1 MIYPISP
8 ARGRNRAV
16 GRQRERAAA
25 TMGERGVM
33 SIDDARG
40 QDRPVAIGTVGLGG
54 YAGTICRL
62 LEQQSRGECPP
73 VRLAGVFEPDVLTHA
88 GRLEELRA
96 AGVPVA
102 GSYEELLAGP
112 AEAVWLPLPIDLHRP
127 FTEAALAAGKAVM
140 CEKPAAGSI
149 DDLLAMIAARDRAGR
164 PVAIG
169 FQDLYD
175 PAAHEVKRR
184 LLAGVIGRPQSATLV
199 ACWPRPL
206 AYFAR
211 NGWAGRFRR
220 GGVWVMDSPASNAIS
235 HFLNLTLFWLGEE
248 PGAMAAP
255 VAIEAELYRANDIE
269 NYDTCSLRVQT
280 ASGATALVLL
290 THACRDLIDAPI
302 TITGDEGT
310 LEAVRGRGVTLR
322 DNDGATTFQIALA
335 AEPRVEMVRQF
346 AGRVSGALDD
356 RAVATLEGSIAH
368 LTVVNGASEAAAV
381 HPVPVSE
388 IDLVP
393 SPGGAQARAIRGIE
407 AAFAACAR
415 GGQLLSE
422 SGLVGWSVPPGR
434 RDLRDYRHFAGP
446 ADPARA

>member
-1 MIYPISP
+1 
-8 ARGRNRAV
+8 
-16 GRQRERAAA
+16 
-25 TMGERGVM
+25 MG
-33 SIDDARG
+33 IDDARG

-62 LEQQSRGECPP
+62 LEQQRREERPP
-73 VRLAGVFEPDVLTHA
+73 VRLVGVFEPDMSAHA
-88 GRLEELRA
+88 TRLAELRA
-96 AGVPVA
+96 AGVPIA

-112 AEAVWLPLPIDLHRP
+112 AEAIWLPLPIDLHRP
-127 FTEAALAAGKAVM
+127 FTQAALAAGKAVM

-175 PAAHEVKRR
+175 PAAHDVKRR
-184 LLAGVIGRPQSATLV
+184 LLAGVIGRPRSATLV

-211 NGWAGRFRR
+211 NDWAGRFRR
-220 GGVWVMDSPASNAIS
+220 GDVWVMDSPASNAIS
-235 HFLNLTLFWLGEE
+235 HFLNLTLFWLGEAPE
-248 PGAMAAP
+248 AMAAP

-269 NYDTCSLRVQT
+269 NFDTCSLRVET

-290 THACRDLIDAPI
+290 THACRETIDAPI
-302 TITGDEGT
+302 TITGDAGT
-310 LEAVRGRGVTLR
+310 LEAIRGRGVTLR
-322 DNDGATTFQIALA
+322 DTSGATTAPIGLA

-346 AGRVSGALDD
+346 AERVNGTLDD
-356 RAVATLEGSIAH
+356 RTVATLEGSIAH

-381 HPVPVSE
+381 HTVPESE
-388 IDLVP
+388 INLVP
-393 SPGGAQARAIRGIE
+393 GPGGAQGRAIRGIE
-407 AAFAACAR
+407 AAFAECAR
-415 GGQLLSE
+415 RGQLLSE

-434 RDLRDYRHFAGP
+434 RDLRGYRLFAGP
-446 ADPARA
+446 AVLAQA